1 MAQKILLAED
11 DIIMV
16 SLLKTLLKMEGFEV
30 VSLQADADVPAAV
43 RLEKPDV
50 LLMDVHLSLQ
60 SGLEILDELRRSADV
75 NDVRVVMSS
84 GASVKEECMRRGANG
99 FLLKPFM
106 PDDLIAILKQT
117 IRSA

>member
-11 DIIMV
+11 DITMV

-30 VSLQADADVPAAV
+30 VALQADADVPAAV
-43 RLEKPDV
+43 RSERPDV
-50 LLMDVHLSLQ
+50 LLLDVHLSRQ
-60 SGLEILDELRRSADV
+60 SGLEILDELRNSSDTK
-75 NDVRVVMSS
+75 NVRVVMSS

-106 PDDLIAILKQT
+106 PDDLISILKQT